1 MKAYRQGELLFV
13 PQEIKDM
20 LGLKR
25 ALAEGKK
32 TTVVAEG
39 EESGHKHELKDPNTA
54 TLVDIEDTFISID
67 QECPRLKNFQKILHT
82 EKGTTIKHPDHKELQ
97 LPGGTY
103 YIRSQREYDEE
114 TARRVLD

>member
-13 PQEIKDM
+13 SQEIKDM
-20 LGLKR
+20 PGLKR

-54 TLVDIEDTFISID
+54 TLVDLEDAFVWID
-67 QECPRLKNFQKILHT
+67 NWNLKLNNFQKILHT
-82 EKGTTIKHPDHKELQ
+82 EKGTTIKHPDHKDLN

-103 YIRSQREYDEE
+103 YIRSQREYDEGM
-114 TARRVLD
+114 ARRVLD

>member
-13 PQEIKDM
+13 LQEIKDVQ
-20 LGLKR
+20 GLQR
-25 ALAEGKK
+25 ALTEGKK

-39 EESGHKHELKDPNTA
+39 EATGHKHELADPDTA
-54 TLVDIEDTFISID
+54 ILVDIEDAFVWID
-67 QECPRLKNFQKILHT
+67 DRNLKLNNFQKILHT
-82 EKGTTIKHPDHKELQ
+82 EKGTTIKHPDHNDLH

-114 TARRVLD
+114 KARWVRD

>member
-13 PQEIKDM
+13 PQKIKDM

-25 ALAEGKK
+25 ALAQGKK

-39 EESGHKHELKDPNTA
+39 EATGHKHELKDPDSA
-54 TLVDIEDTFISID
+54 ILVELEDTYVFIDNES
-67 QECPRLKNFQKILHT
+67 PRFNNYQKILHT
-82 EKGTTIKHPDHKELQ
+82 SEGTSIKHPDHKELF
-97 LPGGTY
+97 LPAGTY

-114 TARRVLD
+114 KARWVVD

>member
-13 PQEIKDM
+13 PREIKDM
-20 LGLKR
+20 PGLKR
-25 ALAEGKK
+25 VLAEGKK

-54 TLVDIEDTFISID
+54 TLVDLDDTYVFIDNES
-67 QECPRLKNFQKILHT
+67 PRFNNFQKILHT
-82 EKGTTIKHPDHKELQ
+82 EKGTIIKHPDHKELQ